1 MLSEI
6 IFLINYFCHWYPTG
20 HRIKHPTSDL
30 ILTYNPTPNPTSILT
45 SDPTSDLTSDM
56 TSPSYCCS
64 GLAPQRKNFGDYE
77 GSLRTGSVMEVIWK
91 HRQVLSSVK
100 FHFFPP
106 TFQWA
111 GFVSGLVRIGPVRRF
126 RSRLCTWHHQ
136 GVPGLQGCTWPHHSV
151 QPSIHLHTRIL
162 NYP

>member
-1 MLSEI
+1 
-6 IFLINYFCHWYPTG
+6 
-20 HRIKHPTSDL
+20 
-30 ILTYNPTPNPTSILT
+30 
-45 SDPTSDLTSDM
+45 M

-162 NYP
+162 NYPSFSLNLCDAANFKRRMWAFMFKHLAILQQFNNSLVFYGIKRDIILMLCQLEIW